1 MNLTFGICWIEDQ
14 ASEAEIEAVEA
25 AVRAAGFEPD
35 VYRIAAEDE
44 IRAFAK
50 QQEHFQ
56 DYDLILL
63 DLRLGNGLRGNE
75 LAPEIRQSFRSTPIL
90 FYSAVAE
97 NDLRMM
103 MAQKHIDGAYCA
115 HRDRLSVRVGELVS
129 DLSPALNRLSGMRG
143 LAARVVAE
151 CDHELRTILVGLAE
165 ASGTAAE
172 IASSLKSRVR
182 SAAEGQQKRIDDIE
196 ELVELLDDHAISSG
210 ALFMEVRDL
219 LRAGILTD
227 EMRAVLRSVREFPND
242 VLKRRNILAHALEER
257 GEDGWTITY
266 DKGTRVLTVAD
277 FERYRQGFLSQ
288 LSRLRDLR
296 MLLISE

>member
-1 MNLTFGICWIEDQ
+1 MNLIFGICWIEDQ

-35 VYRIAAEDE
+35 VRRIAAEDE

-103 MAQKHIDGAYCA
+103 MAEKHIDGAYCA

-143 LAARVVAE
+143 LSARVVAE
-151 CDHELRTILVGLAE
+151 CDHELRTILVRLAG
-165 ASGTAAE
+165 ANGTAAE

-182 SAAEGQQKRIDDIE
+182 STAESQQQRIDGIE
-196 ELVELLDDHAISSG
+196 ELAELLDDHAISSG

-219 LRAGILTD
+219 IRAGASTD
-227 EMRAVLRSVREFPND
+227 EVRAVLRSIRDFPND
-242 VLKRRNILAHALEER
+242 VLKRRNILAHALEDRREN
-257 GEDGWTITY
+257 GWTITY
-266 DKGTRVLTVAD
+266 DKGRKVLTVAD

-288 LSRLRDLR
+288 LSRLRHLR

>member
-14 ASEAEIEAVEA
+14 ASEAEIESVEA

-75 LAPEIRQSFRSTPIL
+75 LAPEIRRSFRSTPIL

-97 NDLRMM
+97 NTLRKM
-103 MAQKHIDGAYCA
+103 MAEKEIDGAYCA

-143 LAARVVAE
+143 LSARVVAE
-151 CDHELRTILVGLAE
+151 CDHELRTILIGLAG
-165 ASGTAAE
+165 ANGSAGE
-172 IASSLKSRVR
+172 IAGSLKSRVR
-182 SAAEGQQKRIDDIE
+182 STAEDQQQRIDGIE
-196 ELVELLDDHAISSG
+196 ELSELLDDHAISSG

-219 LRAGILTD
+219 LRAGAISD
-227 EMRAVLRSVREFPND
+227 EVRAVLRSVRDFPNE
-242 VLKRRNILAHALEER
+242 VLKRRNILAHALEDRSEN
-257 GEDGWTITY
+257 GWKITY
-266 DKGTRVLTVAD
+266 DKGRKVLTVAD
-277 FERYRQGFLSQ
+277 FERYRRDFLSQ
-288 LSRLRDLR
+288 LSSLRRLR